1 MSGRVGMMDGFA
13 IGGEN
18 LRGSGASAASSAA
31 VEARSARKLSY
42 AVPCSSRFRDAV
54 TAMAADR
61 DVNVGDL
68 ARSIML
74 SLPHDTIKS
83 AEDPGEP
90 EESDRETVVLKSG
103 PSAGKPWRRKPRLQV
118 RLPAGHDVVDIRK
131 ALGIALD
138 LYAGDRE
145 VRLESTAAPEWKDIV
160 HDLEEKVARL
170 QVTIATLAFE
180 PLANGVRTQDEAMH
194 VLGFVPGSRPDTKT
208 IKARYRMMA
217 AIHHPDSEF
226 GDHARMSQLN
236 QAMGILR
243 NGFY

>member
-1 MSGRVGMMDGFA
+1 MMDGFA
-13 IGGEN
+13 IGPES
-18 LRGSGASAASSAA
+18 LRSSGGSSSAPSDMDLK
-31 VEARSARKLSY
+31 SARKLSY

-54 TAMAADR
+54 MAMAVER

-68 ARSIML
+68 ARSVML
-74 SLPHDTIKS
+74 TLPMDAVKG
-83 AEDPGEP
+83 AADPGEP

-138 LYAGDRE
+138 LHAGDRE
-145 VRLESTAAPEWKDIV
+145 MRLESTAAPEWRDIV
-160 HDLEEKVARL
+160 HELEEKVARL

-180 PLANGVRTQDEAMH
+180 PLVHGVRTQEEAMH
-194 VLGFVPGSRPDTKT
+194 VLGFKPGARPDSKT

-236 QAMGILR
+236 QAMSLLR
-243 NGFY
+243 NGLL

>member
-1 MSGRVGMMDGFA
+1 MDGFA
-13 IGGEN
+13 IGPEN
-18 LRGSGASAASSAA
+18 LRGSAGASSTPSDAE
-31 VEARSARKLSY
+31 VKSARKVSY
-42 AVPCSSRFRDAV
+42 AVPCSSRFRDKV
-54 TAMAADR
+54 MAMAAER
-61 DVNVGDL
+61 EVNVGDL
-68 ARSIML
+68 APSIML
-74 SLPHDTIKS
+74 TLPADAIKD
-83 AEDPGEP
+83 AADPGEP

-138 LYAGDRE
+138 LQSGDRE
-145 VRLESTAAPEWKDIV
+145 MRLESTAAPEWGDIV

-180 PLANGVRTQDEAMH
+180 PLANGVRTQEEAMH
-194 VLGFVPGSRPDTKT
+194 VLGFVPGTRPDSKM

-236 QAMGILR
+236 QAMSLLR
-243 NGFY
+243 SGLR

>member
-1 MSGRVGMMDGFA
+1 M
-13 IGGEN
+13 
-18 LRGSGASAASSAA
+18 
-31 VEARSARKLSY
+31 SY

-54 TAMAADR
+54 LEMAADR
-61 DVNVGDL
+61 EVNVGDL

-74 SLPHDTIKS
+74 TLSPDAIKG
-83 AEDPGEP
+83 ATDPGEP

-138 LYAGDRE
+138 LHGGDCE
-145 VRLESTAAPEWKDIV
+145 VRLESAAAPEWPEIV
-160 HDLEEKVARL
+160 HELEEKVARL

-194 VLGFVPGSRPDTKT
+194 VLGFIPGTRPDSKT

-226 GDHARMSQLN
+226 GDHARMSQIN
-236 QAMGILR
+236 QAMSLLK
-243 NGFY
+243 NGLL

>member
-1 MSGRVGMMDGFA
+1 MMDGFA
-13 IGGEN
+13 IGAET
-18 LRGSGASAASSAA
+18 LRNVGGASASAA
-31 VEARSARKLSY
+31 EEEVKSVRKLSY
-42 AVPCSSRFRDAV
+42 AVPCSSGFRDSV
-54 TAMAADR
+54 LEMAADR
-61 DVNVGDL
+61 EVNVGDL

-74 SLPHDTIKS
+74 TLPPDEIRAAS
-83 AEDPGEP
+83 DPGEP

-138 LYAGDRE
+138 LHRGDRE
-145 VRLESTAAPEWKDIV
+145 VRLESTAAPDWSDIV
-160 HDLEEKVARL
+160 HEMEEKVARL

-180 PLANGVRTQDEAMH
+180 PLANGVRTREEAMH
-194 VLGFVPGSRPDTKT
+194 VLGFVPNSRPDAKM

-236 QAMGILR
+236 QAMSLLR
-243 NGFY
+243 SAAI

>member
-1 MSGRVGMMDGFA
+1 MMDGFA
-13 IGGEN
+13 VGPDA
-18 LRGSGASAASSAA
+18 LRNDTPRTTGSSAVSA
-31 VEARSARKLSY
+31 PGDEARTTRKLSY

-54 TAMAADR
+54 LALAAER
-61 DVNVGDL
+61 EVNVGDL

-74 SLPHDTIKS
+74 TLPPETIK
-83 AEDPGEP
+83 AAPDPGEP

-118 RLPAGHDVVDIRK
+118 RLPAGHDVIDIRK

-138 LYAGDRE
+138 LQTGDRE
-145 VRLESTAAPEWKDIV
+145 VRLESTTAPQWADLV

-180 PLANGVRTQDEAMH
+180 PLPNGVRTQVEAMH
-194 VLGFVPGSRPDTKT
+194 VLGFVPGARPDART

-226 GDHARMSQLN
+226 GDHVRMSQLN

-243 NGFY
+243 NGLT